1 MERMVRENQRMSSQI
16 LIDMAYAIDELNNE
30 VKQLREDLYNA
41 VIANTTPLSKEND
54 NDRTNSNPNT
64 GAL

>member
-1 MERMVRENQRMSSQI
+1 MVRENQRMSSQI

-41 VIANTTPLSKEND
+41 VITNTPPLTKENE
-54 NDRTNSNPNT
+54 NDRGNSSPNT
-64 GAL
+64 DAL